1 MTNRWTGLAAASL
14 GLFLGTLDITVNV
27 ALPEITRSFATDVAT
42 IQWIIICY
50 VGTSTALQLGVG
62 GAADRYGLKSAYLVG
77 IGFYTTAVALIG
89 LSPSFGM
96 LLALRILQAIGAA
109 LMLTTAP
116 ALVTSLF
123 STAERGRALGLMSSI
138 GTLGLVLGSLGGGF
152 LTDRFGWPSIFLAR
166 VPLCL
171 LTGALAYAAL
181 PTAASDE
188 SGAPFDLRG
197 SIALFFG
204 LGSLVLFLSLGG
216 RQGWQQPLV
225 LSLGAT
231 AMISLATLARFQSH
245 ERPVVEF
252 ALLRRRVLA
261 SAVTALFLM
270 AMATFVNLFIL
281 PFYVVDVL
289 HADAKTL
296 GFLLMLQPVAAM
308 MAAPAGGWLCDRFSP
323 VPIMTFSLALGCAVL
338 FWFGSLGLHSGVFDV
353 AIRMALLGLAHG
365 MFQPSSASIVMGNVP
380 TDRLAMGGAL
390 MSLSGG
396 LGVVTSVAVMS
407 AVFATLMAS
416 HGEAI
421 VDETEAFVLA
431 FSDIYRIAAALALA
445 ATAVSTLCRE
455 RTRSN

>member
-62 GAADRYGLKSAYLVG
+62 GAADLYGLKRAYLLG
-77 IGFYTTAVALIG
+77 IGLYTTAVALIG

-96 LLALRILQAIGAA
+96 MLALRILQAIGTA

-123 STAERGRALGLMSSI
+123 RATERGRALGLMSGI
-138 GTLGLVLGSLGGGF
+138 GTLGLVVGALGGGF
-152 LTDRFGWPSIFLAR
+152 LTDQLGWPSIFLAR
-166 VPLCL
+166 VPFCL
-171 LTGALAYAAL
+171 LTGALAYVAL
-181 PTAASDE
+181 PTPASDE
-188 SGAPFDLRG
+188 TGAAFDLRG
-197 SIALFFG
+197 SIALFIG

-225 LSLGAT
+225 LALGAT
-231 AMISLATLARFQSH
+231 AMISLATLGRFQSR
-245 ERPVVEF
+245 ERPVFEF
-252 ALLRRRVLA
+252 ALLGRRVLA
-261 SAVTALFLM
+261 SAVTVGFLM

-281 PFYVVDVL
+281 PFYVADVL
-289 HADAKTL
+289 QADAKTL

-308 MAAPAGGWLCDRFSP
+308 IAAPAGGWLCDRFSP
-323 VPIMTFSLALGCAVL
+323 VPILTFSLASGCAVL
-338 FWFGSLGLHSGVFDV
+338 FWFGSLGLHSEVFDV
-353 AIRMALLGLAHG
+353 AIPMALLGLAQG
-365 MFQPSSASIVMGNVP
+365 MFQPSSASIIMSNVP
-380 TDRLAMGGAL
+380 AGRLATGGAL

-396 LGVVTSVAVMS
+396 LGIVTSVAVMS
-407 AVFATLMAS
+407 TIFATLMAS
-416 HGEAI
+416 HAEAG

-445 ATAVSTLCRE
+445 ATAVSTLCWGGA
-455 RTRSN
+455 RSN